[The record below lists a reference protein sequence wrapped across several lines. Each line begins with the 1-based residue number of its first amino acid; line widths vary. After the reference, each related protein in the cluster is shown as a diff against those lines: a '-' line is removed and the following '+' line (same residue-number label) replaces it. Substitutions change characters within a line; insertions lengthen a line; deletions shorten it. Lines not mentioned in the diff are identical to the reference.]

1 MGIGNF
7 QHFQQPLHFTVFAA
21 DTVQRI
27 ETNIGAQGGKLRI
40 KLARHID
47 LADLITQRAQRFGA
61 FFT

>member
-21 DTVQRI
+21 DTVQCI
-27 ETNIGAQGGKLRI
+27 ETNIGAGGKLRI
-40 KLARHID
+40 KLARHIN